1 MSSTVRCLKVLE
13 LLADEP
19 FELSFT
25 ELAAR
30 LDVPKAS
37 AHRLCTTLIAAKL
50 ITQDWVTRR
59 YMLSSHCPLD
69 PALAYRFLIIIPA
82 G

>member
-1 MSSTVRCLKVLE
+1 MKKASTAMSSTLRCLKVLE
-13 LLADEP
+13 LLAEEP

-37 AHRLCTTLIAAKL
+37 AHRLCTTLIEA
-50 ITQDWVTRR
+50 I
-59 YMLSSHCPLD
+59 
-69 PALAYRFLIIIPA
+69 
-82 G
+82 